1 MKSIKNIQKVLFT
14 LSATALL
21 AIPSVVSA
29 GSMNETQTINVE
41 ETYNLLLL
49 DSEHIEDED
58 IQRTAT
64 KLIEESTVNERQIIH
79 SKLTEKEEL
88 NKEEKALL
96 DATNKVFQRE
106 SRVGKATLGVM
117 STAGVLS
124 VIYVLKEKSAWKKK
138 REDK

>member
-29 GSMNETQTINVE
+29 GSVNETQTINVE

-64 KLIEESTVNERQIIH
+64 KLIEDSTVNERQIIH

-96 DATNKVFQRE
+96 DATNKVFQRDK
-106 SRVGKATLGVM
+106 RVGKATLGVM